1 MVKFSYE
8 IVGNSGKYTN
18 RKYIYTST
26 QNRKQNVFQV
36 EQLLHGLWH
45 RGATSRTWQCLFSN
59 NVIVE
64 NCKKKKKL
72 KKGTKTLL
80 QHKRETRS
88 IFQKKNVSV
97 QYKIIFTELINM
109 TLTCYKQ
116 KFEIQKVLIS
126 ILINHQGNNIT
137 SLNDLDIILVVAQN
151 LLCQQNSAKKQSN
164 AEFRFR
170 VFALIYLWNYFSEI
184 R

>member
-26 QNRKQNVFQV
+26 QNWKQNVFQV

-64 NCKKKKKL
+64 NWNKKKTKKRNKNTATTQTGN
-72 KKGTKTLL
+72 KKHLPEK
-80 QHKRETRS
+80 KRKRS
-88 IFQKKNVSV
+88 I
-97 QYKIIFTELINM
+97 
-109 TLTCYKQ
+109 
-116 KFEIQKVLIS
+116 
-126 ILINHQGNNIT
+126 
-137 SLNDLDIILVVAQN
+137 
-151 LLCQQNSAKKQSN
+151 
-164 AEFRFR
+164 
-170 VFALIYLWNYFSEI
+170 
-184 R
+184 

>member
-1 MVKFSYE
+1 MGILGNILTGNIFTHRHRTENRTYFKLSSFFMV
-8 IVGNSGKYTN
+8 SGTEG
-18 RKYIYTST
+18 RL
-26 QNRKQNVFQV
+26 V
-36 EQLLHGLWH
+36 EPDNAFFPTMSLLKTG
-45 RGATSRTWQCLFSN
+45 
-59 NVIVE
+59 I
-64 NCKKKKKL
+64 KKKL

-116 KFEIQKVLIS
+116 KFEIQEVLIS

-170 VFALIYLWNYFSEI
+170 VFALIYL
-184 R
+184 